1 MKIALVKQ
9 DVFQDLYVAPNRAGP
24 AATLFSSLFRVG
36 PAGLFTLLDADFLIV
51 REAPVAECRVWERE
65 LPWIAPTA
73 LRQLR
78 DRPLAATDLPDKDR
92 YNPAAAVLRHAD
104 FAVDAAAVDWS
115 AYDVVVSLNVAVPSA
130 VVARHPR
137 VLWCYL
143 PGEAQNHLDFPRFG
157 YDVALNQLAR
167 GGVAA
172 APGVLDFPYTFL
184 GPRCL
189 ENLMAA
195 ELARP
200 PLRAGIFVEI
210 NSAVDPAALAA
221 TGHPLLSHRREV
233 RANLAALYDTKYF
246 VKCGGRG
253 VRGNSLV
260 EAISAGALVL
270 APPTLVH
277 HAQLLPRET
286 WIDSPADAAAVILR
300 LDRDPA
306 AHARLLAVQRERV
319 QSFIVDAP
327 LRSLENALRAKRAAL
342 ASPPPPVPLARR
354 LARRLRRALSSRP
367 PA

>member
-51 REAPVAECRVWERE
+51 REAPVPECRVWEKE
-65 LPWIAPTA
+65 LPWIAPAA

-92 YNPAAAVLRHAD
+92 YNPAAAV
-104 FAVDAAAVDWS
+104 DWS
-115 AYDVVVSLNVAVPSA
+115 AYDVVISLNVAVPSA

-200 PLRAGIFVEI
+200 PARAGIFVEI
-210 NSAVDPAALAA
+210 NSAIDPTALAA
-221 TGHPLLSHRREV
+221 TGHPLLNHRREV
-233 RANLAALYDTKYF
+233 RANVAGLYNAKYF

-253 VRGNSLV
+253 VRGNSIV

-277 HAQLLPRET
+277 HAQLIPRET
-286 WIDSPADAAAVILR
+286 WIDSPTDAAALILR

-342 ASPPPPVPLARR
+342 ASPSPPVPLARR
-354 LARRLRRALSSRP
+354 LARRLRRAFSLRP